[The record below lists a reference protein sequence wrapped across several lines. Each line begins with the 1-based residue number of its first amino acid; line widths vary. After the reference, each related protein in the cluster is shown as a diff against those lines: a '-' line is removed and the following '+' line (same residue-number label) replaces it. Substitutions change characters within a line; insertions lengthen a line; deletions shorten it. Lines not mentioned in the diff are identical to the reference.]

1 MEDHHVHINSHFK
14 EIASGINQ
22 PDVLILNSTQIPD
35 HYIDENYHIVKYLI
49 FLHVYV
55 FEKKILMSIFFF
67 KLLVYL
73 IFFGLHLVSPI

>member
-14 EIASGINQ
+14 EIGSGINQ

-35 HYIDENYHIVKYLI
+35 HYIDEIFHIEKYLI

-55 FEKKILMSIFFF
+55 FEKKNSNVHFF
-67 KLLVYL
+67 L
-73 IFFGLHLVSPI
+73 

>member
-14 EIASGINQ
+14 EIGSGINQ
-22 PDVLILNSTQIPD
+22 HDVLILNSTQIPD

-55 FEKKILMSIFFF
+55 FEKKNSNVHFF
-67 KLLVYL
+67 L
-73 IFFGLHLVSPI
+73 